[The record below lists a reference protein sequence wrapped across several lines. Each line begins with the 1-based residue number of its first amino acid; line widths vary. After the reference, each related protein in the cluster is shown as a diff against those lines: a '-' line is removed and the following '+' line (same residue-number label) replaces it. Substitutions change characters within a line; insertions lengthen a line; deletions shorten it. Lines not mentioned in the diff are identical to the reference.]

1 MDKKLE
7 ALRDAA
13 RAINRPN
20 WRAANGHVTA
30 DETDELPS
38 MDIKCLHGNRED
50 GKRLAR
56 YIALANPAAIL
67 ALVER
72 VAAMDDAL
80 DFEPDARHSV
90 ADMANVGYSLM
101 QAIMMHRPDYAWNE
115 SPAEIVG
122 DLIEELSI
130 PPTGA
135 DHD

>member
-13 RAINRPN
+13 RA
-20 WRAANGHVTA
+20 ATQASYEDLHDAN
-30 DETDELPS
+30 LQFR
-38 MDIKCLHGNRED
+38 K
-50 GKRLAR
+50 
-56 YIALANPAAIL
+56 LANPATIL

-101 QAIMMHRPDYAWNE
+101 QAIKMHRPDYAWNE